1 VGSTDKPRYVRY
13 RNPMWYMYSTSGQ
26 LILPIPLDDVMFT
39 GIEVT
44 MEMFYAV
51 VVVWV
56 CSLARPMTSVLE
68 LRLFC
73 VDVSL

>member
-1 VGSTDKPRYVRY
+1 
-13 RNPMWYMYSTSGQ
+13 MWYMYSTSGQ

-56 CSLARPMTSVLE
+56 CSLARPMTSVLGVTVVLCRCE
-68 LRLFC
+68 F
-73 VDVSL
+73 VAYV